1 MIKNSMESCA
11 LIWDMDGTLVDS
23 YPAIVPAA
31 KTVCDE
37 LGLFYS
43 EEEIHDK
50 VIRTSVGTL
59 LEEASEKLGLDPQP
73 IKAHFNKLNDSR
85 IDAIRPILHAAETL
99 KELCTLGHKN
109 FVYTHRGAS
118 CQAILD
124 QNRLSPY
131 FTEILTALSGFPR
144 KPAPD
149 AITYLVQKYNLSP
162 EHTYYVGDRRLDVE
176 AAENAGVKSILYLI
190 PGSPVT
196 PAGYEAAV
204 VSDLLQIPSVI

>member
-59 LEEASEKLGLDPQP
+59 LEEAAEKLGLDPQP

-99 KELCTLGHKN
+99 KELCTLGYKN

-124 QNRLSPY
+124 QNRLTPY
-131 FTEILTALSGFPR
+131 L
-144 KPAPD
+144 PD
-149 AITYLVQKYNLSP
+149 SRESCYT
-162 EHTYYVGDRRLDVE
+162 GRM
-176 AAENAGVKSILYLI
+176 
-190 PGSPVT
+190 
-196 PAGYEAAV
+196 
-204 VSDLLQIPSVI
+204 